1 MVDGKT
7 ERKNA
12 GRLQGALYWR
22 VVRGMTEAKS
32 RRFHNEPKRQPIL
45 CIVSQA
51 DHQRDRI
58 ATTRGGRSMIKLK
71 ELWQYAVF
79 RWCVYVTPLV
89 VFVLCLKGEVFAS
102 GNYRYPYDLWEI
114 PLEDW
119 SLLIWFLILT
129 LPAVWVWRKPFW
141 RVIGFL
147 NKKAD

>member
-1 MVDGKT
+1 MVDGKRVRT
-7 ERKNA
+7 IQV
-12 GRLQGALYWR
+12 GRQRVLYWCA
-22 VVRGMTEAKS
+22 VRRMTEAKP

-51 DHQRDRI
+51 DHQCDRI